1 MSISEEVLL
10 RQISQA
16 QAGALAQLYDQYSRL
31 VFSLAL
37 RITGSAGAAE
47 EITQDVFLQVWQNA
61 AAYNPALGKLSTWLT
76 SITRYRS
83 IDLLRRQS
91 SRLDGRLLD
100 DAVED
105 LEIANPQDELPEIQ
119 LESRNDEQQ
128 VRDALAELPAEQ
140 RMVLL
145 MAYFQGKSQVEMAAA
160 LDQPLGTV
168 KTRVRLGLQKLRQLL
183 RERENAIQ

>member
-1 MSISEEVLL
+1 MSINDEDLL
-10 RQISQA
+10 GKISLA
-16 QAGALAQLYDQYSRL
+16 QDGALSLLYDRYSRL

-61 AAYNPALGKLSTWLT
+61 AAFNPALGKVTTWLT

-91 SRLDGRLLD
+91 SRLDGHLLD

-119 LESRNDEQQ
+119 LE
-128 VRDALAELPAEQ
+128 
-140 RMVLL
+140 
-145 MAYFQGKSQVEMAAA
+145 
-160 LDQPLGTV
+160 
-168 KTRVRLGLQKLRQLL
+168 
-183 RERENAIQ
+183 